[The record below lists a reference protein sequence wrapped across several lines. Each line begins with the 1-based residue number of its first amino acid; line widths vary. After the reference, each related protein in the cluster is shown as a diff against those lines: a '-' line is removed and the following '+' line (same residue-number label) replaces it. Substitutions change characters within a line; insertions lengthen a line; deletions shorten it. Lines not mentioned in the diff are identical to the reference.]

1 MDKEDFHAVLKLVSG
16 EEIFAK
22 VCPCE
27 EKDTT
32 ILILESPVTFETIT
46 IKQSGIQ
53 AVRVNSWLKM
63 TEDPLLVMNINN
75 VMTMTEVHDK
85 HMINV
90 YNKFLRDQKRVTSQ
104 TELNT
109 NMGFLSSIS
118 DARIF
123 LEKLYKSNDDIS
135 S

>member
-27 EKDTT
+27 EEDKT
-32 ILILESPVTFETIT
+32 ILILESPVTFETINV
-46 IKQSGIQ
+46 KQTGIQ
-53 AVRVNSWLKM
+53 AVRINPWLRM
-63 TEDPLLVMNINN
+63 TNDPILVMNINN
-75 VMTMTEVHDK
+75 VMTMTEIHDK
-85 HMINV
+85 HMISV
-90 YNKFLRDQKRVTSQ
+90 YNRFLRDKDRTSGQ
-104 TELNT
+104 TDLNP

-123 LEKLYKSNDDIS
+123 LEKLYKSNDNKS